1 MNELLPISEI
11 RKVIKL
17 ALQETNQLI
26 IHAPTGSGKSTL
38 IPQFLVDD
46 VLEQNQ
52 SVIVLQ
58 PRRIAARLLAN
69 YIARERGGEPGNEV
83 GYQVRL
89 ESRKNDNTRIL
100 FVTEGILLNRLL
112 SHDPLTQ
119 IGAIVFDE
127 FHERHLETDL
137 SLALAGKL
145 QSTQRADLK
154 IIVMSATLDLEKVSS
169 MLSNPVNL
177 SSSGRTYP
185 VNITYAQPRPYD
197 AIWEFAASQ
206 LEINLPDFNEGS
218 ALVFMPGAYEIRK
231 TIDAIQKRPRLS
243 GFETLPLY
251 SSLPPG
257 DQDRALKAGGRKIIV
272 TTNVAETSVTLP
284 NITLVIDSG
293 LARVARFDS
302 KRGINTLFIEAI
314 SKSSAGQRTGRAGRV
329 APGKCIRLWSEFS
342 HEFRQDAN
350 TPEIH
355 RLDLSETMLNLMS
368 AGEDPLSFNW
378 IDQPS
383 KIAIDT
389 ASRLLHFIGAIGH
402 QGEITSSGR
411 EMARLNVHPRLG
423 RILIEA
429 EKYDCLSAACQ
440 LVAITQTSGWMS
452 SVSDA
457 ELSRERLDKFG
468 HTGSD
473 LLFELNAWLWA
484 GSVQFRAGDCSRYGI
499 NAGKARDIG
508 KMAIQLLHKF
518 PGRHAHSLPQ
528 DKISYDESV
537 HLRKCIFTGFADF
550 MAIRHRAN
558 SPTCQMMHGKSG
570 QLHRDSSVQD
580 ARFMV
585 VNETEEVKSASGT
598 QVVLRKVTEIEEEWL
613 SEDFLEDME
622 KKESFLY
629 DKELKRVVQIVEY
642 SINQLILKREQHEI
656 KNNDIASQV
665 ISEAIKEGIIDF
677 AQWDEDVDHFV
688 RRVNFASLH
697 APQYGIP
704 AIHDEEKD
712 FIIQQCVYKC
722 RSLKDVQKCNIWP
735 ALKSW
740 LSYEQFEAVNAV
752 APEFIILPHKKK
764 PVKLRYDEK
773 GDVVLSETIQMLYDC
788 PLPLTVA
795 EGKVKVIF
803 ELLAPSRRPVQV
815 TRDLEQFWKNS
826 YIEIRKELKGRY
838 PKHEWR

>member
-1 MNELLPISEI
+1 MNELLPVSEI
-11 RKVIKL
+11 RKDIRL
-17 ALQETNQLI
+17 ALQKANQLI

-38 IPQFLVDD
+38 VPQFLADD
-46 VLEQNQ
+46 VLDQNQ

-69 YIARERGGEPGNEV
+69 YIARERKGEPGDEV

-89 ESRKNDNTRIL
+89 ESRQSDNTRIL

-112 SHDPLTQ
+112 NQDPLAQT
-119 IGAIVFDE
+119 GAIVFDE

-137 SLALAGKL
+137 SLALALKL
-145 QSTQRADLK
+145 QSSRRPDLK
-154 IIVMSATLDLEKVSS
+154 IIVMSATLDLEKVKL
-169 MLSNPVNL
+169 MLSNPVTL

-185 VNITYAQPRPYD
+185 VSITYSQPRPYD

-206 LEINLPDFNEGS
+206 MEAVLPDFKEGS

-231 TIDAIQKRPRLS
+231 TIDAIQKRPRLC
-243 GFETLPLY
+243 GFEILPLY

-257 DQDRALKAGGRKIIV
+257 DQDKAVKAGGRKIIV

-284 NITLVIDSG
+284 NITLVVDSG

-314 SKSSAGQRTGRAGRV
+314 SKSSADQRTGRAGRV
-329 APGKCIRLWSEFS
+329 APGRCIRLWSEFS
-342 HEFRQDAN
+342 HEFRQDGN

-355 RLDLSETMLNLMS
+355 RLDLSETMLNLL
-368 AGEDPLSFNW
+368 AANEDPLRFNW

-383 KIAIDT
+383 KNAIDI
-389 ASRLLHFIGAIGH
+389 ASRLLHFIGAISH
-402 QGEITSSGR
+402 NGEITLKGR
-411 EMARLNVHPRLG
+411 EIARLNVHPRLG

-429 EKYDCLSAACQ
+429 EKYNCLPAACL
-440 LVAITQTSGWMS
+440 LVAITQSSGWMS
-452 SVSDA
+452 SLSDM
-457 ELSRERLDKFG
+457 EINQERLDKFG

-484 GSVQFRAGDCSRYGI
+484 GSVQFRAGDCGRYGI

-508 KMAIQLLHKF
+508 KLAIQILHKF
-518 PGRHAHSLPQ
+518 PGRHVHSLPQ
-528 DKISYDESV
+528 EKISYEESV
-537 HLRKCIFTGFADF
+537 HLRKCIFSGFADF
-550 MAIRHRAN
+550 LAIRHRAN
-558 SPTCQMMHGKSG
+558 SPTCQMMNGKSG

-580 ARFMV
+580 ARLMV

-598 QVVLRKVTEIEEEWL
+598 QVVLRKVTEIEQEWL
-613 SEDFLEDME
+613 SEDFLDEME
-622 KKESFLY
+622 KKETFHY

-642 SINQLILKREQHEI
+642 SINQLILKREQYEI
-656 KNNDIASQV
+656 KNNDVASQV
-665 ISEAIKEGIIDF
+665 ISEAIKDGLIDF
-677 AQWDEDVDHFV
+677 PQWDEDVEHFI

-697 APQYGIP
+697 APHYEIP
-704 AIHDEEKD
+704 AIHEEEKD

-722 RSLKDVQKCNIWP
+722 RSLKEVQKCNIWP

-740 LSYEQFEAVNAV
+740 LSYEQLEAVNAV

-764 PVKLRYDEK
+764 PVKLRYDER

-795 EGKVKVIF
+795 DGKVQVIF

-826 YIEIRKELKGRY
+826 YLEIRKELKGRY